1 MPVKDGES
9 EEGSVAVGGEGRLG
23 QGRQVVH
30 VEEAGAVCVVV
41 ARQQQ
46 VHVIRS
52 LAGKEEGEREKTNT
66 GGLTFRCGVKL
77 LLLLQLCG
85 MYTITVGILK
95 ISQSRPFTSGKRFG
109 DCGAGGCWLEG
120 CWEKERKNK
129 HSRKKTNKVL
139 QK

>member
-23 QGRQVVH
+23 QRRQVVH

-52 LAGKEEGEREKTNT
+52 LT
-66 GGLTFRCGVKL
+66 GR
-77 LLLLQLCG
+77 
-85 MYTITVGILK
+85 
-95 ISQSRPFTSGKRFG
+95 KRRHTQE
-109 DCGAGGCWLEG
+109 D
-120 CWEKERKNK
+120 
-129 HSRKKTNKVL
+129 
-139 QK
+139 